1 MKTHFALAALL
12 ASTSLVATFVPNIA
26 LAADALLAGTIT
38 SASGEKMGGVTVSA
52 KADGASVTTTVF
64 TDDAGS
70 YYFPPLPAGKYRV
83 WAQALSFETAK
94 GEVDLGATR
103 QQDFTLKP
111 MQDFFRQLPGDLV
124 MASLPEDTADDR
136 RLKKLVI
143 NDCTGCHTPS
153 YTLQHRFDEQG
164 WSAIIELMKHVNV
177 SGVYQGPEH
186 KAQGLL
192 DYHQKELA
200 AYLARARGPNAQG
213 PESAAKIKL
222 RPRPAGETARVVF
235 KEFDV
240 PVDPDL
246 GAPNRDFSNN
256 GSDWSLGTPSRRGSF
271 VHDAFADLDGNLWFT
286 SNVPNRRITIGRI
299 DGRSGEVKF
308 VKLANNANGL
318 AANTHGMTRD
328 PDGTIW
334 FNVNTGRGGLG
345 KLEPKSEKIAVYIPP
360 TGMSQTGGATT
371 VDFDGKGKIWTSST
385 DGALLFDPQTETFTE
400 FKSVTAKTPNGNG
413 VTYGA
418 AGDRDGNGWWAEMII
433 DIVNK
438 GDVTTGKSIELKLP
452 RVVIDKDMIGEEAR
466 KFYEAFNAPDFNAPV
481 PWNQGPRR
489 MGTDKEA
496 DVLWVGNSWG
506 GTLAKINTRTMDTSF
521 VPLPGPGVMQPYHVA
536 VDSQHNA
543 WLNIWSSDVI
553 LKYDPSANSWTTF
566 DLPTRGT
573 EARYISL
580 LERDGAMQVVI
591 PYSRTSKVA
600 VMTFRSE
607 ADLAALKRQAGR

>member
-1 MKTHFALAALL
+1 MNKLAGRIVATSLATALL
-12 ASTSLVATFVPNIA
+12 STSTLVSTTGF
-26 LAADALLAGTIT
+26 AADALLSGTIT
-38 SASGEKMGGVTVSA
+38 SAAGEKMGGVTVSA
-52 KADGASVTTTVF
+52 KPAGGTITTTVF
-64 TDDAGS
+64 TDDTGA

-94 GEVDLGATR
+94 GDVDLGANK
-103 QQDFTLKP
+103 QQNFALKP
-111 MQDFFRQLPGDLV
+111 MADYFRQLPGDLV
-124 MASLPEDTADDR
+124 MASLPEGTTDER

-143 NDCTGCHTPS
+143 NNCTGCHTAS
-153 YTLQHRFDEQG
+153 YTLQHKFDETG
-164 WSAIIELMKHVNV
+164 WTAIIELMKHVNV

-186 KAQGLL
+186 KAQGVL

-200 AYLARARGPNAQG
+200 AYLARARGPQ
-213 PESAAKIKL
+213 SATNIKL
-222 RPRPAGETARVVF
+222 RPRPSGETARVVF
-235 KEFDV
+235 KEYDV

-246 GAPNRDFSNN
+246 GVPERDFSNN

-299 DGRSGEVKF
+299 DGKSGEVKF
-308 VKLANNANGL
+308 VKLNNNANGL

-328 PDGTIW
+328 PSGTIW

-345 KLEPKSEKIAVYIPP
+345 KLEPKSGKVEVYIPP
-360 TGMSQTGGATT
+360 TGMSPTGGATT
-371 VDFDGKGKIWTSST
+371 VDWDGKGRIWSSSP
-385 DGALLFDPQTETFTE
+385 DGALVFDPASEKFTE
-400 FKSVTAKTPNGNG
+400 FESVTAKTANGNG
-413 VTYGA
+413 LTYGA

-433 DIVNK
+433 DIINK
-438 GDVTTGKSIELKLP
+438 GDVTTGKSTELKLP
-452 RVVIDKDMIGEEAR
+452 RVVLDKDMVTEEER
-466 KFYEAFNAPDFNAPV
+466 KFYETFSAPDFNAPV

-489 MGTDKEA
+489 MGTDKAA

-506 GTLAKINTRTMDTSF
+506 GTLAKINTRTMETSF

-536 VDSQHNA
+536 VDEKHNA
-543 WLNIWSSDVI
+543 WLNIWTSDVI
-553 LKYDPSANSWTTF
+553 LRYDPAADKWTTF

-580 LERDGAMQVVI
+580 LERDGAMSVII

-607 ADLAALKRQAGR
+607 ADLAALKAQAGR

>member
-1 MKTHFALAALL
+1 MNKPFALTALL
-12 ASTSLVATFVPNIA
+12 ASTFLSTHAPNAA

-52 KADGASVTTTVF
+52 KLDGATVTTTVF
-64 TDDAGS
+64 TGEAGS
-70 YYFPPLPAGKYRV
+70 YFFPPLPTGKYRI

-94 GEVDLGATR
+94 SDVVLAATR
-103 QQDFTLKP
+103 QQDLTLKP
-111 MQDFFRQLPGDLV
+111 MKDFFRQLPGDLV
-124 MASLPEDTADDR
+124 MASLPDETADDR

-143 NDCTGCHTPS
+143 NNCTGCHTAS

-164 WSAIIELMKHVNV
+164 WSAIIDLMKHVNV

-186 KAQGLL
+186 KAQGVL

-200 AYLARARGPNAQG
+200 AYLSRVRGPDAQG
-213 PESAAKIKL
+213 LVEGVAKIKL
-222 RPRPAGETARVVF
+222 RPRPSGETARVVF
-235 KEFDV
+235 REYDV

-246 GAPNRDFSNN
+246 GVPSRDFSNN

-286 SNVPNRRITIGRI
+286 SNVPNRRLTIGRI
-299 DGRSGEVKF
+299 DGKSGEVKF
-308 VKLANNANGL
+308 VKLNNNANGL
-318 AANTHGMTRD
+318 AANTHGMVRD
-328 PDGTIW
+328 PNGTIW

-345 KLEPKSEKIAVYIPP
+345 KLEPKSEKIEVYIPP
-360 TGMSQTGGATT
+360 TGMSPTGGATT
-371 VDFDGKGKIWTSST
+371 VDFDGKGKIWTSSP
-385 DGALLFDPQTETFTE
+385 DGALMFDPDNEKFTE

-438 GDVTTGKSIELKLP
+438 GDVTTGRSIELKLP
-452 RVVIDKDMIGEEAR
+452 RVVVDKDMISEDAR
-466 KFYEAFNAPDFNAPV
+466 KFYESFNAPDFNAPV

-489 MGTDKEA
+489 MGTDKAA

-506 GTLAKINTRTMDTSF
+506 GTLAKINTRSMETSF

-536 VDSQHNA
+536 VDGQHNA
-543 WLNIWSSDVI
+543 WLNIWTSDVI
-553 LKYDPSANSWTTF
+553 LKYDPSTDKWTTF
-566 DLPTRGT
+566 DLPTRGS

-580 LERDGAMQVVI
+580 LERDGKMQVVI

-607 ADLAALKRQAGR
+607 ADIAALKQQAGR